1 MPVLFDSASSS
12 GGHISNGATSGTTS
26 STHNVSPA
34 ATHLVA
40 LACVLWTGG
49 VDTTSATFGVTFGGT
64 AMTALGASAKRWS
77 SNQHYFQWF
86 ILDGSLAGGATVPT
100 GSRTVTASFSSMPTE
115 SNGRAFMMVCATY
128 SNVASVGTPVAV
140 TPTTTTS
147 NSVTV
152 PSVLAAHRVV
162 TTHAAGNGVSFTPG
176 SYNKTIRGQ
185 VAIPGALFDVSFFPT
200 GGTLIIG
207 DAPGA
212 ASVTATA
219 TQNSSALWAAAGV
232 SLAPTTVVGGS
243 ALTTGIVPAAGGG
256 TYRTA
261 TPVSDRYWTIPGI
274 GEDDPN
280 QIAGNFVLSSDGVH
294 MPVWVKDPNDVEDYA
309 IDWSNIIAEDDH
321 IISAKFTPTS
331 SALQV
336 FSTNIGDSALS
347 ARVNV
352 VTSCWFIGGVASV
365 NYGVVCHV
373 TTTEGRQH
381 DRTFRIV
388 GGQK

>member
-1 MPVLFDSASSS
+1 
-12 GGHISNGATSGTTS
+12 
-26 STHNVSPA
+26 
-34 ATHLVA
+34 
-40 LACVLWTGG
+40 
-49 VDTTSATFGVTFGGT
+49 
-64 AMTALGASAKRWS
+64 
-77 SNQHYFQWF
+77 
-86 ILDGSLAGGATVPT
+86 
-100 GSRTVTASFSSMPTE
+100 
-115 SNGRAFMMVCATY
+115 
-128 SNVASVGTPVAV
+128 
-140 TPTTTTS
+140 
-147 NSVTV
+147 
-152 PSVLAAHRVV
+152 
-162 TTHAAGNGVSFTPG
+162 VSFTPG
-176 SYNKTIRGQ
+176 SYNKAIRGQ

-219 TQNSSALWAAAGV
+219 TQNSSAFWAAAGV

-243 ALTTGIVPAAGGG
+243 ALSTGVVPAAGGG

-261 TPVSDRYWTIPGI
+261 TPVSDRYWTIPAI

-309 IDWSNIIAEDDH
+309 LDWSNIIAEDDH

-336 FSTNIGDSALS
+336 FSTNIGNSALT